1 MNYKKVIIDGF
12 ILGVGAHPNSGNITE
27 EEYNTISEIL
37 RNIPSAPEGYK
48 YLLQDGTL
56 EWMLLKIPP
65 APDPTPTAEEAL
77 TRYANELTNGNAEN
91 IQEATENLIKKLWR
105 NEK

>member
-12 ILGVGAHPNSGNITE
+12 ILGVGAHPNNGNITE

-56 EWMLLKIPP
+56 EWMLLKVTPV
-65 APDPTPTAEEAL
+65 PDPSPTDDEAL
-77 TRYANELTNGNAEN
+77 TRYSNELTGGDAETL
-91 IQEATENLIKKLWR
+91 QEATETLIKQLK
-105 NEK
+105 EGK